1 MAIQQNDFNKWKL
14 YANALADRANTTNQN
29 LVNMRYANAVDP
41 ETALGFA
48 AGKWLSNYLDRRAAN
63 DAEERAKQLADS
75 NFGADSVQANTG
87 NEPAI
92 PGMHSFDNGTNL
104 AQGTLSGQARND
116 YFTNQPKNPF
126 EGTSAGTTMIDSA
139 FGNILGNANAA
150 QSGLLGNGLGVN
162 TSPASVMGNAANAAN
177 TVAATSAAVDPT
189 KLLGSL
195 GNTADVTETAANTAN
210 NAGNALGKATGILG
224 GLGTLRRL
232 ADGNYNAGDLVRA
245 ASFFSNPGTDTSGT
259 SGAQEPKTLDKDAR
273 GIASELIKLKAVYE
287 EAEKQGNTEV
297 MQKAAESAKTMR
309 TIADRMGMDLS
320 PYGAD
325 QTLGDAQLAFEVDT
339 RKGMR
344 NALRGNLSSEEYY
357 DKMYDELRKQ
367 GVPRNQA
374 RATAAEYAGR
384 YQAKRISGIEDAL
397 YEYGIDPTTNALN
410 DYGTQMVLE
419 LQRENPDHANAL
431 SKMYGLPV
439 SLHELWR
446 TEQAQ
451 NNNALNSMK
460 ASELSDNRQYQMKLN
475 LEKQKQAAKNAE
487 IAEAYQLYKA
497 QGYSDAEALA
507 LAKGLKL
514 PNQGRSGGGGRNG
527 TTAEE
532 REANKRYTYLKDW
545 VNDFEKQHKDDDN
558 DDWKK
563 DVDYVERKEEL
574 DKYSERPMDPHQY
587 EDVIHEVTKMIMS
600 NKYTADEI
608 ADGLRAYAPW
618 FADDIIE
625 NTVNYYKSKGKL
637 D

>member
-29 LVNMRYANAVDP
+29 LMNMRYANAVDP

-92 PGMHSFDNGTNL
+92 PGMHSFDNGANL

-150 QSGLLGNGLGVN
+150 QAGLLGNGLGVN

-177 TVAATSAAVDPT
+177 TVAATGAVVDPT

-224 GLGTLRRL
+224 GLGSLRRL
-232 ADGNYNAGDLVRA
+232 ADGNVNVGDLVRA

-259 SGAQEPKTLDKDAR
+259 SGAQEPETLDKDAR

-344 NALRGNLSSEEYY
+344 NALRGNLSSEEY
-357 DKMYDELRKQ
+357 
-367 GVPRNQA
+367 
-374 RATAAEYAGR
+374 
-384 YQAKRISGIEDAL
+384 
-397 YEYGIDPTTNALN
+397 
-410 DYGTQMVLE
+410 
-419 LQRENPDHANAL
+419 
-431 SKMYGLPV
+431 
-439 SLHELWR
+439 
-446 TEQAQ
+446 
-451 NNNALNSMK
+451 
-460 ASELSDNRQYQMKLN
+460 
-475 LEKQKQAAKNAE
+475 
-487 IAEAYQLYKA
+487 
-497 QGYSDAEALA
+497 
-507 LAKGLKL
+507 
-514 PNQGRSGGGGRNG
+514 
-527 TTAEE
+527 
-532 REANKRYTYLKDW
+532 
-545 VNDFEKQHKDDDN
+545 
-558 DDWKK
+558 
-563 DVDYVERKEEL
+563 
-574 DKYSERPMDPHQY
+574 
-587 EDVIHEVTKMIMS
+587 
-600 NKYTADEI
+600 
-608 ADGLRAYAPW
+608 
-618 FADDIIE
+618 
-625 NTVNYYKSKGKL
+625 
-637 D
+637 